1 MDKTRRIIVSIVA
14 IIYLIL
20 IIKKVHI
27 PQVVY
32 ILLIGTILA
41 NEAIEE
47 FNKYLQTRNKFYL
60 LIPIMSVI
68 IIIFAIFQ
76 LIYP

>member
-14 IIYLIL
+14 IIYIIL

-32 ILLIGTILA
+32 ILLIGIILA